1 MTEKRPRITALNPV
15 AFTDNRRVMMELV
28 VEDLPTTFSNV
39 AFMMPDAS
47 GRPDLSG
54 GPPPRPPKPDPEAPS
69 PYPNIELS
77 ILNSQRQQVATLFIV
92 EHKEPYTSLTLHL
105 HAPNVGEQYTA
116 RAEMTHQNETIDLV
130 EVPFTLH
137 QTEP

>member
-1 MTEKRPRITALNPV
+1 
-15 AFTDNRRVMMELV
+15 MMELV

-39 AFMMPDAS
+39 AFMMPDAPD
-47 GRPDLSG
+47 RPDLSG

-92 EHKEPYTSLTLHL
+92 EHKESYTSLTLHL
-105 HAPNVGEQYTA
+105 HAPDVSEQYTA
-116 RAEMTHQNETIDLV
+116 RAEMTHQNKTIDVV